1 MATDT
6 ALILIAGMAAVTYLT
21 RLPLWLLVGRRSKP
35 HPLVEPVIEQ
45 IPVAAFA
52 AIVFSGILQPGGSTR
67 LEASNLYLYAALVTV
82 VVAIAVRGRLLP
94 VIAAGTITAI
104 VLRLLFG
111 P

>member
-1 MATDT
+1 
-6 ALILIAGMAAVTYLT
+6 MAAVTYLT
-21 RLPLWLLVGRRSKP
+21 RLPLWILASRPARP
-35 HPLVEPVIEQ
+35 HPRVERVIVQ

-52 AIVFSGILQPGGSTR
+52 AIVFSGVLQPGGSTR

-82 VVAIAVRGRLLP
+82 VVAIALRGRLLP
-94 VIAAGTITAI
+94 AIAAGTITAI

>member
-1 MATDT
+1 
-6 ALILIAGMAAVTYLT
+6 MAAVTYAT
-21 RLPLWLLVGRRSKP
+21 RLPLWLLVSRRARP
-35 HPLVEPVIEQ
+35 HPLAERVIEQ

-52 AIVFSGILQPGGSTR
+52 AIVFSSVLQPSGSTR

-94 VIAAGTITAI
+94 AIAAGTISAGL
-104 VLRLLFG
+104 LRLLFG